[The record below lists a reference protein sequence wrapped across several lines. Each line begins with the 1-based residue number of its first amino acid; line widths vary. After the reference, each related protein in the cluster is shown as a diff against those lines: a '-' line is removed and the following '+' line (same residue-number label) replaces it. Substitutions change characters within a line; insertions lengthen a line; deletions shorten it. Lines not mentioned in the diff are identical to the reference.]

1 MVFSS
6 IKYFIRRSHWGGSIP
21 NGQIRCPCLVNK
33 FFKQT
38 FLPSK
43 TSKQSLQNPFY
54 IMGFSHTQKG
64 HPFWPIMSPCPFG
77 SAPLH
82 AEWTHPNNKLLS
94 ISTCHPIH
102 SYLDKHHLFCLC
114 CSPLQHVVSI
124 HLQLF
129 ATSPPLMFFFGAVY
143 WHVSLIKEG
152 DST

>member
-1 MVFSS
+1 MS
-6 IKYFIRRSHWGGSIP
+6 IWFCS
-21 NGQIRCPCLVNK
+21 
-33 FFKQT
+33 
-38 FLPSK
+38 
-43 TSKQSLQNPFY
+43 
-54 IMGFSHTQKG
+54 
-64 HPFWPIMSPCPFG
+64 
-77 SAPLH
+77 LH

-129 ATSPPLMFFFGAVY
+129 ATSPPLMFFCWAVY
-143 WHVSLIKEG
+143 WHGSLIKEG